1 MTTNTRSPG
10 KLNTHLIWQRNVPSN
25 FDLVNKVVMKQILIG
40 VLSSFLAF
48 SCQNNTRSVENI
60 SIKGSDTE
68 VNVALAL
75 AETFMEKEPNV
86 SIAVT
91 GGGSGTGI
99 AALVSGKTHIANASR
114 PMKPEEVQ
122 MARTRGINPLA
133 LIFGI
138 DALAVIVH
146 QNNALD
152 TLTIH
157 DLGRIFTGEKKSW
170 AALGGPDKEISLYG
184 RQSNSGTFL
193 YFREEILGADYATSL
208 KQMNGTA
215 QIVEAIGTDPA
226 GIGYVGIGYLSEKKG
241 QLPSNI
247 KVLKISEKAGSPA
260 FSPLVSASILSGQ
273 YPIVRP
279 LYQYVNG
286 APNGRLLEFLL
297 YSIGAEGQKIVNEN
311 GYYPISQEQ
320 FSENLRLLNAAL
332 TVNEAQ

>member
-1 MTTNTRSPG
+1 MR
-10 KLNTHLIWQRNVPSN
+10 
-25 FDLVNKVVMKQILIG
+25 KVVLLFLLLFLI
-40 VLSSFLAF
+40 F

-60 SIKGSDTE
+60 RIKGSDTE

-75 AETFMEKEPNV
+75 AETFMEKDPNV

-99 AALVSGKTHIANASR
+99 AALLSGKTHIANASR
-114 PMKPEEVQ
+114 PMKPEELQ
-122 MARTRGINPLA
+122 SARTSGIHPLA
-133 LIFGI
+133 VIFGI

-146 QNNALD
+146 QNNPLD

-157 DLGRIFTGEKKSW
+157 ELGEIFTGEKRSW
-170 AALGGPDKEISLYG
+170 AELGGPDKEISLYG

-215 QIVEAIGTDPA
+215 QIVEAIATDPA
-226 GIGYVGIGYLSEKKG
+226 GIGYVGIGYLSEKDG
-241 QLPSNI
+241 HLPPNI
-247 KVLKISEKAGSPA
+247 KVVKISEKAGLPA
-260 FSPLVSASILSGQ
+260 FSPLVPSYILDGQ

-286 APNGRLLEFLL
+286 VPDGRLLEFLL
-297 YSIGAEGQKIVNEN
+297 YSIGEKGQKIVSEN
-311 GYYPISQEQ
+311 GYYPISKKQ
-320 FSENLRLLNAAL
+320 FSENLRRLDVELASNK
-332 TVNEAQ
+332 AQ